1 MTNKKNRLSLLVNY
15 EIMKKYLIIIVF
27 IISGICS
34 KAQQQQVPYTLA
46 DRDRLIQVEA
56 NVNGM
61 RNEMNSLRNE
71 MNSLRSEMSSLR
83 SEMNSLRNE
92 MNAKFDTVNAK
103 IDYIFWMMGVMVA
116 FMIFILG
123 FIIWDRRTTLA
134 PVKSEIEE
142 LKIANEKMKDIF
154 RKQAE
159 FHPQLR
165 EILKNAGIL

>member
-15 EIMKKYLIIIVF
+15 EIMKKYFIILIL

-71 MNSLRSEMSSLR
+71 MD
-83 SEMNSLRNE
+83 
-92 MNAKFDTVNAK
+92 AKFETVNAK

-116 FMIFILG
+116 FMIFMLG